1 MNRVL
6 GGFKWTMCLV
16 YLDDVV
22 VFGETF
28 EQHQQRLAVVL
39 DCFARSNLVLNPSKC
54 CFGMTEVIFLCQL
67 RDFRGRSTRLC

>member
-1 MNRVL
+1 
-6 GGFKWTMCLV
+6 MCLV

-39 DCFARSNLVLNPSKC
+39 DCFARSNLVLNPKKC
-54 CFGMTEVIFLCQL
+54 CFGMTEVIFFCHCVISGGVRPDSAKLEAIIL
-67 RDFRGRSTRLC
+67 